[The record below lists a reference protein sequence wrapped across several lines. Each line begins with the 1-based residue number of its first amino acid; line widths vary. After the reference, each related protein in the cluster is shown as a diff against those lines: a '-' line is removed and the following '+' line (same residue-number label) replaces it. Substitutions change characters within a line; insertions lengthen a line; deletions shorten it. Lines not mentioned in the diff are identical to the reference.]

1 MTKHSIKIKSCRC
14 SRYKRNNPSNEKADS
29 AQDTNITLNP
39 LNNMDN
45 SERDTNITT
54 HRKRMLAVR
63 ETLTKHSITR
73 KSHRFAKYLRNNPSK
88 ENANSAQDTSVSPN
102 ASKVK

>member
-1 MTKHSIKIKSCRC
+1 
-14 SRYKRNNPSNEKADS
+14 
-29 AQDTNITLNP
+29 
-39 LNNMDN
+39 MDN
-45 SERDTNITT
+45 CERDTNITT

-63 ETLTKHSITR
+63 EILTKHSITR
-73 KSHRFAKYLRNNPSK
+73 KSQRFAKYLRNNPSK